1 MQTLRARREAVLD
14 TMALAEEAELNEVAN
29 GMMFFFTM
37 VVPLLGF
44 VYVFIRYR
52 RNKSTRLAS
61 LLGFAVQCGI
71 VAVMN
76 LVVYGEPQQPQP
88 MDSRRGCSPL
98 LCHSPAPNRC
108 ILVAALAQ
116 WRALRCLQHS
126 DSFIWSAAVCDAVRL
141 ICVHSSL
148 QSACPAFVVAAELFL
163 PGCNTVV
170 ITLTACADQGPRHGR
185 LLCPVYHLSAA

>member
-88 MDSRRGCSPL
+88 MGSRRALILALSLSPTKQMCSGCSACTMESLAL
-98 LCHSPAPNRC
+98 L
-108 ILVAALAQ
+108 AA
-116 WRALRCLQHS
+116 
-126 DSFIWSAAVCDAVRL
+126 
-141 ICVHSSL
+141 
-148 QSACPAFVVAAELFL
+148 
-163 PGCNTVV
+163 
-170 ITLTACADQGPRHGR
+170 
-185 LLCPVYHLSAA
+185 

>member
-1 MQTLRARREAVLD
+1 MP
-14 TMALAEEAELNEVAN
+14 LAEEAELNEVAN

-88 MDSRRGCSPL
+88 MGSRRGSSPL
-98 LCHSPAPNRC
+98 LCRSPAPNRC
-108 ILVAALAQ
+108 VLVAALAQ

-126 DSFIWSAAVCDAVRL
+126 NSFIWSAAVCDAVRL

-148 QSACPAFVVAAELFL
+148 QSAC
-163 PGCNTVV
+163 CNRDV
-170 ITLTACADQGPRHGR
+170 
-185 LLCPVYHLSAA
+185 